1 MNEPE
6 ESAAGPDISTTRRA
20 TSVPIMAVIAA
31 TLVAAVLLARSGDDD
46 VSDPSA
52 GDAERS
58 TTTTVLP
65 TPTTTA
71 PTTTAAPPTTV
82 PSTTVPSTT
91 VPSTTVPTTT
101 TAAPVTVDSPCD
113 GSPLAIT
120 GAFDGD
126 HSLYVFDLEPAV
138 LTDLLP
144 DGPVSPSSPTW
155 APTCEAIAFISVES
169 GLGSDRIHHLE
180 LSTGELTVLGE
191 GPPGER
197 LLHLTWSPDGDALAY
212 ARRTRGQLLGE
223 DDDPPDMTAV
233 DILAIGTREV
243 TTVLTL
249 PTLGGWLGV
258 ADIAWPGESGVTILY
273 KSDRYNYDL
282 IRADGERSTVHAIA
296 GPKYSAHCCELSPD
310 ARYVAAA
317 SVFSSPDD
325 SQMRVVD
332 LATGESHDFT
342 RDPDT
347 VDQESADEA
356 SEGNRLPFSGWLESP
371 SWSSDGTQVAFV
383 HPEGRW
389 ECCDDEGFSTLTGG
403 PTTVWLATIGES
415 VATPIV
421 SFDSNGSQRLSHDL
435 AWPPGY

>member
-6 ESAAGPDISTTRRA
+6 ESAAGPDTSTTRRA
-20 TSVPIMAVIAA
+20 TSVAIIAIGAA
-31 TLVAAVLLARSGDDD
+31 TLVAILLLAGGGDGD
-46 VSDPSA
+46 VSTPSA

-71 PTTTAAPPTTV
+71 PTTTAAPPA
-82 PSTTVPSTT
+82 
-91 VPSTTVPTTT
+91 TVPTTT
-101 TAAPVTVDSPCD
+101 TPAPVTADSPCD

-126 HSLYVFDLEPAV
+126 YSLYVFDLETAV

-144 DGPVSPSSPTW
+144 DGPVSPSSPAW

-169 GLGSDRIHHLE
+169 GLGSDRIDHLD

-197 LLHLTWSPDGDALAY
+197 LDHLTWSPDGEALAY
-212 ARRTRGQLLGE
+212 TRRTRGQLRSE

-258 ADIAWPGESGVTILY
+258 ADIAWPRESGVTILY
-273 KSDRYNYDL
+273 KSDRYDYDL

-296 GPKYSAHCCELSPD
+296 GPKYSVHCCELSPD

-342 RDPDT
+342 RGPDT
-347 VDQESADEA
+347 VDQESADENPG
-356 SEGNRLPFSGWLESP
+356 GNRVPFSGWLESP

-389 ECCDDEGFSTLTGG
+389 ECCDDQGFSTLTGG
-403 PTTVWLATIGES
+403 PTTVWLVTIGES

-421 SFDSNGSQRLSHDL
+421 SFDSNESQRLSHDL